1 MGSILQRLW
10 RFDQP
15 LGVELVKVVYY
26 TGLAL
31 IGFGAIWSFVASV
44 FYALATP
51 GLGAQATILVSLV
64 AGAAAILL
72 WRVACEV
79 IMLAFQAHET
89 LCEIR
94 DRLPAQIR

>member
-15 LGVELVKVVYY
+15 IGVELVKIVYY
-26 TGLAL
+26 TGFAL
-31 IGFGAIWSFVASV
+31 IGFGAIWWFVASV
-44 FYALATP
+44 FYALAMP
-51 GLGAQATILVSLV
+51 SLGAQATILVSLI
-64 AGAAAILL
+64 AGAAAVLL
-72 WRVACEV
+72 WRMACEL

-89 LCEIR
+89 WCEIR